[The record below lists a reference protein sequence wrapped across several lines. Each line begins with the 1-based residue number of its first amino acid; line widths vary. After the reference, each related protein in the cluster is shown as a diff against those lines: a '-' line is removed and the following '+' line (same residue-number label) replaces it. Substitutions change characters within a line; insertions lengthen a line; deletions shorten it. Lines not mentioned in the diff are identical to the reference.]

1 MLILYSILHFVQG
14 RTAFQI
20 MFSHSMTVVLHP
32 RLMNEVK
39 SHPHLSFDEAVGR
52 VSGHFMNH
60 SISHLLIVV
69 VIPRGKDP
77 RVQGFRG
84 HGQGKHSN
92 GGYQQENH
100 P

>member
-1 MLILYSILHFVQG
+1 
-14 RTAFQI
+14 

-39 SHPHLSFDEAVGR
+39 SHPYLSFDEAVGR
-52 VSGHFMNH
+52 VSLMNY
-60 SISHLLIVV
+60 SISKHLLTVT
-69 VIPRGKDP
+69 VIPCRQDP

-84 HGQGKHSN
+84 HGQGKHFI
-92 GGYQQENH
+92 GCYQQENH